1 MAKGSEIEVRAE
13 KMLQI
18 TSEAECR
25 KLNPEIG
32 DLLLEAEIILLVF
45 NEKVPTMLPHRAHKK
60 FIYSISVNDT
70 TVPAA

>member
-1 MAKGSEIEVRAE
+1 MAVGPKIEVTAK

-25 KLNPEIG
+25 KLNPEIV
-32 DLLLEAEIILLVF
+32 DLLFEDEIILLLF
-45 NEKVPTMLPHRAHKK
+45 SEKIPTMLPHRAHNKI
-60 FIYSISVNDT
+60 IYSMSVDDT